1 MILYKLLLPLEI
13 IYNEQTYCV
22 GVLYMRQIVKTTLFR
37 FGTKSL
43 AFHLKA
49 CEKKWENEE
58 NLKPPKQRRPCP
70 QPPRGL

>member
-1 MILYKLLLPLEI
+1 MSPS
-13 IYNEQTYCV
+13 
-22 GVLYMRQIVKTTLFR
+22 R

-49 CEKKWENEE
+49 CEKKWENEQ

-70 QPPRGL
+70 QPPQGLANLLDNGNVTKKDIYQFNAKSFDSYVEEALV